1 MALGRAPPVGAT
13 MHGEAP
19 VVTGVDEAGRGPVL
33 GPLVVA
39 AVRGHR
45 GFLEDLGV
53 DDSKALAAPERERL
67 DEAVRREAEAVHVEV
82 LDPSTVDE
90 AVAGPGLN
98 RLELEAFARAC
109 AAVEAQAVVADA
121 CGPDPGAFARDLARL
136 VPRDA
141 AVEAAHGAD
150 GEDPAVGAASI
161 VAKVRRDA
169 AVEALARELGR
180 DVGSGYPSDPNTRA
194 FLEAWVEEHD
204 DLPPGTRRSWGT
216 ARDLVRPETGL
227 DAFAE
232 GPP

>member
-1 MALGRAPPVGAT
+1 MLDETRIVA
-13 MHGEAP
+13 
-19 VVTGVDEAGRGPVL
+19 GVDEAGRGPVL

-39 AVRGHR
+39 AVRGDR
-45 GFLEDLGV
+45 EEMAALGV
-53 DDSKALAAPERERL
+53 DDSKALDPAERERL
-67 DEAVRREAEAVHVEV
+67 DGAVREAAEAVHVEV
-82 LDPSTVDE
+82 LDPAAVDE
-90 AVAGPGLN
+90 AVRGPGLN

-109 AAVEAQAVVADA
+109 AGVDAEAVVADA
-121 CGPDPGAFARDLARL
+121 CGPDAEAFARDLARQL
-136 VPRDA
+136 PREAD
-141 AVEAAHGAD
+141 VHAAHGAD
-150 GEDPAVGAASI
+150 ADDPAVGAASI
-161 VAKVRRDA
+161 LAKVRRDA

-216 ARDLVRPETGL
+216 AQDLVRPETGL